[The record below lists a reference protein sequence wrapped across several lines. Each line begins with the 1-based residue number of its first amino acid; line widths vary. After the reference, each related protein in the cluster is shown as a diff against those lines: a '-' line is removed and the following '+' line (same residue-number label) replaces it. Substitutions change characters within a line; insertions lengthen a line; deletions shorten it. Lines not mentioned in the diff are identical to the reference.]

1 MANYA
6 ITLAGNERFR
16 CSVRPTP
23 AITSSTRSG
32 GNTLVNKPTDTKSD
46 RRRSETG
53 FTHPA
58 RGSHP
63 NYIIVMLTRRYC
75 DYAGEITRQPL

>member
-6 ITLAGNERFR
+6 VTLGGNERFR
-16 CSVRPTP
+16 CSVRPAP
-23 AITSSTRSG
+23 AITSSTRAG
-32 GNTLVNKPTDTKSD
+32 GNTLVNKPTDTNSD

-53 FTHPA
+53 FAHPA
-58 RGSHP
+58 RGSLP